1 MVNVIDRDTRMC
13 ISLAARPGNHGN
25 RFHNFLYAELGLNF
39 VYKSFTSS
47 DIGATVGGIRSMGI
61 RGAGVSMP
69 YKESCM
75 PYLDALDASAAA
87 IDSVNT
93 IVNDDGRL
101 TGYNTD
107 YLAIRAMLDEHSVPR
122 DEPFALLGHGGMG
135 KAVLAALRD
144 AGFRQGVV
152 VAPRH
157 LERGAALAGRYGFAA
172 VPDLDGARPALLVN
186 ASPVGMAG
194 GPEVDDLAFPPD
206 AVDAA
211 STVLDVVYLPPD
223 TPLVRRARA
232 AGVPRVLTGDEVMAL
247 QALEQFVLYTGVRPT
262 ADQVARAEEY
272 ASR

>member
-1 MVNVIDRDTRMC
+1 MVNLIDRDTVLC

-75 PYLDALDASAAA
+75 PFLDAIDPSAAA

-93 IVNDDGRL
+93 IVNDDGVL

-107 YLAIRAMLDEHSVPR
+107 YLAIRTMLVEHEVRP
-122 DEPFALLGHGGMG
+122 DQDAAVLGAGGMA
-135 KAVLAALRD
+135 KAVVAALRD
-144 AGFRQGVV
+144 TGFRRVTV
-152 VAPRH
+152 VARTPPRG
-157 LERGAALAGRYGFAA
+157 RALAERYGFDA
-172 VPDLDGARPALLVN
+172 VGELGDARPGVLVN
-186 ASPVGMAG
+186 ASPVGMTG
-194 GPEVDDLAFPPD
+194 GPGVDDLAFGE
-206 AVDAA
+206 
-211 STVLDVVYLPPD
+211 DVVRAATTVFDVVARPAE
-223 TPLVRRARA
+223 TPLVRLASSLGLA
-232 AGVPRVLTGDEVMAL
+232 VLRGDEVMRL

-262 ADQVARAEEY
+262 DEQVDHAEEY
-272 ASR
+272 ASA